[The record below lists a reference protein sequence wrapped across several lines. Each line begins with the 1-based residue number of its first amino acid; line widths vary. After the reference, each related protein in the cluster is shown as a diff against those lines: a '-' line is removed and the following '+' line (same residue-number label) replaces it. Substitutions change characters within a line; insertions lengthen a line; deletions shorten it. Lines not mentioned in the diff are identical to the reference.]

1 MKTPYPD
8 RRPLCQAILLASLTA
23 TPAIAMAQVP
33 TGETGFAGIEEV
45 IVTARKREESVQNTP
60 VSMVAV
66 GAEGLKARSVDSFGR
81 LGEVAPNIEINGG
94 IPNGG
99 GSATQIFIRGIGQDD
114 YSFPNEP
121 GVGLYID
128 DVYISRSAAADFG
141 FMDIERIEIL
151 RGPQGTL
158 YGRNTIGGAVKIVTR
173 KPEGTNSGEVG
184 VTVGRYER
192 LDVYANYDMALT
204 DTLAAKFAVATFNRD
219 GLGTNLIGQDLGE
232 DDEIDARASFRWEAS
247 DTLEVLFTADY
258 MKQEQ
263 AGPAGSMVRFDPL
276 DPGTDSLIN
285 DLLAPPVVEEFNLQ
299 PPFDRY
305 GEAWVK
311 TLDDCDKCVYDSGG
325 TVETRDDGEIWGA
338 SLTINKTVGDSLFRS
353 ITAVRDYDI
362 DIRRDSE
369 HTPFDIVQVDNP
381 ETFTQYTQ
389 EFQWNGTAMDGK
401 LDYVL
406 GVFGLYE
413 DGDSELFAPLLS
425 GLFEV
430 TGGLADNTAFITAEY
445 EAYSV
450 AAYAEATYALSDRL
464 ALTLGGRFTHDDK
477 EYIYGLSRPESG
489 QVPLP
494 PERLADDWTE
504 FLPKVGLE
512 FQQSDDLLLYA
523 NASRGYKAGG
533 YNSRALSGIAPKA
546 FDPEFVDVYEV
557 GFKSSWADNTVT
569 LNGALFYNEYTDI
582 QLLAVLDLGGGNV
595 ETVIENAGEAT
606 IVGGELEFQWMPTA
620 NWNFS
625 GGIGL
630 LDAEYDDVGES
641 AASAGIAESNE
652 LINAPELS
660 ANLSGEYRFP
670 FASGDIALRADM
682 IYRDDQYRDA
692 VNTPELKAD
701 AYTLWNGRVT
711 WTSSDD
717 RWEVAGF
724 VTNITDEIFVTNGVS
739 VLGLG
744 YVEAYY
750 SRPREWGL
758 SVTMNFGS

>member
-1 MKTPYPD
+1 MKHHHAPPS
-8 RRPLCQAILLASLTA
+8 PLCRAILLASVASSPGLVTA
-23 TPAIAMAQVP
+23 QTS
-33 TGETGFAGIEEV
+33 TTDSGFQGIEEV
-45 IVTARKREESVQNTP
+45 VVTARKREEGVQSTP

-66 GAEGLKARSVDSFGR
+66 GAEGLKARSVDSFSR

-158 YGRNTIGGAVKIVTR
+158 YGRNTIGGAVKIITK
-173 KPEGTNSGEVG
+173 KPTGSGTGEVG
-184 VTVGRYER
+184 MTVGRYDR
-192 LDVYANYDMALT
+192 LDAFVNYDMALT
-204 DTLAAKFAVATFNRD
+204 EKIAAKFALATFNRD

-232 DDEIDARASFRWEAS
+232 DDEIDARATFRWDAS
-247 DTLEVLFTADY
+247 DTLEVLLATDY
-258 MKQEQ
+258 MKQDQ
-263 AGPAGSMVRFDPL
+263 AGPAGSMVRFDAL
-276 DPGTDSLIN
+276 DPATDGLIN
-285 DLLAPPVVEEFNLQ
+285 GLLAPPVVDEYNLEA
-299 PPFDRY
+299 PFDRY

-311 TLDDCDKCVYDSGG
+311 TLDDCGKCVYDSGG
-325 TVETRDDGEIWGA
+325 TAEARDDGEIWGA
-338 SLTINKTVGDSLFRS
+338 ALTINKTHGDNLFRS
-353 ITAVRDYDI
+353 ISAIRDYDI

-381 ETFTQYTQ
+381 ELFTQYTQ
-389 EFQWNGTAMDGK
+389 EFQWNGSALDSK
-401 LDYVL
+401 LDYVV

-430 TGGLADNTAFITAEY
+430 TGGLADNTAFIIADY

-450 AAYAEATYALSDRL
+450 AAYAEATYALNDRV
-464 ALTLGGRFTHDDK
+464 ALTLGGRLTHDDK
-477 EYIYGLSRPESG
+477 EYIYGLTRPESG

-494 PERLADDWTE
+494 PEKLTDNWTE
-504 FLPKVGLE
+504 FLPKIGLE
-512 FQQSDDLLLYA
+512 FQQHEDLLWYA

-546 FDPEFVDVYEV
+546 YDPEFVDVYEL
-557 GFKSSWADNTVT
+557 GFKSSWADNTLT
-569 LNGALFYNEYTDI
+569 LNGAWFYNEYTDI

-606 IVGGELEFQWMPTA
+606 IMGGELEFQWMPSA
-620 NWNFS
+620 SWNFS

-630 LDAEYDDVGES
+630 LDDEYEQVG
-641 AASAGIAESNE
+641 ASASSAGVLESNS
-652 LINAPELS
+652 LINAPEVS
-660 ANLSGEYRFP
+660 ANLSGEYRMP
-670 FASGDIALRADM
+670 FLTGDLAIRADM
-682 IYRDDQYRDA
+682 VYRDAQYRDA
-692 VNTPELKAD
+692 VNTPELKSD

-711 WTSSDD
+711 WTSPSE

-724 VTNITDEIFVTNGVS
+724 VTNITDEVFVANGVS

-750 SRPREWGL
+750 SRPREWGV
-758 SVTMNFGS
+758 SVNMSFGN

>member
-1 MKTPYPD
+1 MKNTD
-8 RRPLCQAILLASLTA
+8 LTHRPLCQAILLASLTA
-23 TPAIAMAQVP
+23 TPMTVQAQSDN
-33 TGETGFAGIEEV
+33 TRFTGIEEV
-45 IVTARKREESVQNTP
+45 IVTARKREEGVQSTP
-60 VSMVAV
+60 VSMFAV
-66 GAEGLKARSVDSFGR
+66 GAASLKARSVDSFSR

-158 YGRNTIGGAVKIVTR
+158 YGRNTIGGAVKIVTQ
-173 KPEGTNSGEVG
+173 KPTGSGTGEVG
-184 VTVGRYER
+184 VTVGRYDR

-204 DTLAAKFAVATFNRD
+204 DDLAAKFAVATFNRD

-232 DDEIDARASFRWEAS
+232 DDEFDARATFRWDAS
-247 DTLEVLFTADY
+247 ETLEILFSADY

-263 AGPAGSMVRFDPL
+263 AGPAGSMVCFDAL
-276 DPGTDSLIN
+276 DPATDGLIN
-285 DLLAPPVVEEFNLQ
+285 GLLAPPNVEKFNLQ

-311 TLDDCDKCVYDSGG
+311 TLDDCGKCVYNSGG
-325 TVETRDDGEIWGA
+325 TVETRDDAEIWGTA
-338 SLTINKTVGDSLFRS
+338 LTINKTFGDNVFRS

-381 ETFTQYTQ
+381 ELFTQYTQ
-389 EFQWNGTAMDGK
+389 EFQWNGSAMDNK
-401 LDYVL
+401 LDYVV

-413 DGDSELFAPLLS
+413 DGESELFAPLLS

-430 TGGLADNTAFITAEY
+430 TGGLADNTALINSDY
-445 EAYSV
+445 EAFSI
-450 AAYAEATYALSDRL
+450 AGYAEATYALTDQL
-464 ALTLGGRFTHDDK
+464 ALTLGGRLTYDDK
-477 EYIYGLSRPESG
+477 EYVYGLRRPESG

-494 PERLADDWTE
+494 PELLADDWTE

-512 FQQSDDLLLYA
+512 FQQTDDVLWFA

-546 FDPEFVDVYEV
+546 YDPEFVDVYEV
-557 GFKSSWADNTVT
+557 GFKSSWANNTVT
-569 LNGALFYNEYTDI
+569 LNGAFFYNEYTDI

-606 IVGGELEFQWMPTA
+606 IVGGELEFQWMPSAT
-620 NWNFS
+620 WNFS

-630 LDAEYDDVGES
+630 LNAEYDDVGAS
-641 AASAGIAESNE
+641 AASAGILESNKR
-652 LINAPELS
+652 INTPEVS
-660 ANLSGEYRFP
+660 ANLSGEYRVP
-670 FASGDIALRADM
+670 LAAGDLAIRADM
-682 IYRDDQYRDA
+682 IYRDEQYRDA

-711 WTSSDD
+711 WISANE

-758 SVTMNFGS
+758 SVTMNFGE

>member
-1 MKTPYPD
+1 MSHTYPKH
-8 RRPLCQAILLASLTA
+8 RPLYQAILLASLTA
-23 TPAIAMAQVP
+23 APLTIQAQ
-33 TGETGFAGIEEV
+33 TASGGSAFAGIEEV
-45 IVTARKREESVQNTP
+45 MVTARKREEGVQNTP

-66 GAEGLKARSVDSFGR
+66 GAETLKARSVDSFGR

-158 YGRNTIGGAVKIVTR
+158 YGRNTIGGAVKIVTK
-173 KPEGTNSGEVG
+173 KPTGSGTGEVG
-184 VTVGRYER
+184 VTVGRYDR
-192 LDVYANYDMALT
+192 LDVFANYDMALT
-204 DTLAAKFAVATFNRD
+204 DKVAAKFAIAKFDRD
-219 GLGTNLIGQDLGE
+219 GLGTNLIGQNLGE
-232 DDEIDARASFRWEAS
+232 DDEIDARVSVRWDFS
-247 DTLEVLFTADY
+247 DTLEVLFTTDY
-258 MKQEQ
+258 MKQRQ
-263 AGPAGSMVRFDPL
+263 AGPAGSMVRFDAL

-285 DLLAPPVVEEFNLQ
+285 DLLGASVPEEFNLT

-311 TLDDCDKCVYDSGG
+311 TLDKCGKCVYDSGG
-325 TVETRDDGEIWGA
+325 TVETRDDGEIWGVA
-338 SLTINKTVGDSLFRS
+338 LTINKTIGDSVLRS

-381 ETFTQYTQ
+381 ELFTQYTQ
-389 EFQWNGTAMDGK
+389 EFQWNGSAFDGK

-430 TGGLADNTAFITAEY
+430 TGGLADNTALIIGEY
-445 EAYSV
+445 EAYSI
-450 AAYAEATYALSDRL
+450 ATYAEATYALTDRVG
-464 ALTLGGRFTHDDK
+464 LTLGGRLTYDDK
-477 EYIYGLSRPESG
+477 EYTYGLSRPESG
-489 QVPLP
+489 LVPLP
-494 PERLADDWTE
+494 PTVLADDWSE
-504 FLPKVGLE
+504 FLPKAGLE
-512 FQQSDDLLLYA
+512 FQQTDDMLWFV

-546 FDPEFVDVYEV
+546 YDPEFVDVLEA
-557 GFKSSWADNTVT
+557 GFKSSWANNTIT
-569 LNGALFYNEYTDI
+569 LNGAIFYNEYTDI

-606 IVGGELEFQWMPTA
+606 ILGGELEFQWMPSA
-620 NWNFS
+620 RWNFS

-630 LDAEYDDVGES
+630 LSAEYDEVGDS
-641 AASAGIAESNE
+641 ATEAGILKSND
-652 LINAPELS
+652 LINAPEVG
-660 ANLSGEYRFP
+660 ANLSGEYRIPLFQ
-670 FASGDIALRADM
+670 GDIAFRTDM

-692 VNTPELKAD
+692 VNTPELKTD
-701 AYTLWNGRVT
+701 AYTLWNARVT
-711 WTSSDD
+711 WTSANE

-750 SRPREWGL
+750 SRPREWGM
-758 SVTMNFGS
+758 SVNMRFGD